1 MLFQALKARVRGRL
15 QRATMV
21 AFGSVGVA
29 AICFFIGRNLEFVRI
44 ARAQTVV
51 APYQLQMEI
60 YTFQDNPAG
69 QLLVKETKARRTDG
83 ATVLTEDILLPI
95 GERTSRKITYAD
107 GTILSLND
115 SIAAKTTCHL
125 ASSSAVAA
133 YKEQLINPPRAC
145 IGAAGETLKGYA
157 KVLGQ
162 DVAVIE
168 SASSSNEILTRWVAP
183 ALGCLTLQYRV
194 ELKLDDGSR
203 TLQAEGRPVSLQI
216 QEPDPDLFESGPT
229 YTELAPSARIHK
241 LLTSEGLPWSATY
254 QTEGQQLDAN
264 HSTACESS
272 TQ

>member
-1 MLFQALKARVRGRL
+1 MLTKALKVRIRGRL
-15 QRATMV
+15 QRTTIMALG
-21 AFGSVGVA
+21 AVGAA
-29 AICFFIGRNLEFVRI
+29 AICFFVGRDLELVKI

-51 APYQLQMEI
+51 TPYQLQMEI

-95 GERTSRKITYAD
+95 GERTSRKITFAD

-133 YKEQLINPPRAC
+133 YKEQLINRPQAC
-145 IGAAGETLKGYA
+145 IASAGETLTGYA

-162 DVAVIE
+162 NVDIIE
-168 SASSSNEILTRWVAP
+168 SRWNSNETLTRWTAP
-183 ALGCLTLQYRV
+183 ALGWLPVQYRV

-203 TLQAEGRPVSLQI
+203 KLQAEGRPVSLQI
-216 QEPDPDLFESGPT
+216 QEPDPELFDSGPT
-229 YTELAPSARIHK
+229 YTELAASARIHK
-241 LLTSEGLPWSATY
+241 LITSEGLPWNATF
-254 QTEGQQLDAN
+254 QAEGHQLDEN
-264 HSTACESS
+264 HSKACQPSA
-272 TQ
+272 Q